1 MIPFDYKKKK
11 FLYLLCLY
19 HIIIWT
25 LVPYLSNKNLP
36 LDTIEHLTWGREFL
50 WGYDKHPPFTYWIL
64 GAVFKIVGN
73 KDWAYYLLSQIFIV
87 ITLLTL
93 WEISGFF
100 LKNRER
106 IISIL
111 ALEGIVFFNFE
122 TPQFNVNICLLPI
135 WALTIYFFIK
145 SIKNNKV
152 INWILL
158 GLFSSLGILTKYI
171 FIYLLASLF
180 LYIMFIYLKKKK
192 YNFFYS
198 LIVFFFI
205 IFLHIKWILSNN
217 YETIKYALVRTG
229 LIDYHFTNHLINPIQ
244 IILKQFIILIPFII
258 LIFLLIYKK
267 NKNKINIS
275 LKKDQKTIIFFSFFM
290 PIIFLITTSI
300 ITGSK
305 IRSFWFIP
313 FYTISAI
320 TAVSIVKN
328 QINFFKLKN
337 FYTFLFIILIITPIL
352 YSLRSTFKDS
362 RTGYEGKSIAI
373 EIQKEWEK
381 HTNKPITNIGFSA
394 WYAGNLAYH
403 LNYNTKIFM
412 GEGEKFYA
420 APAVIIS
427 KNVGSKICNIENNK
441 KLTAKEIKDI
451 YFTYAHPLNLTKNS
465 IKNKKLVYKNI
476 NNHDICF
483 IF

>member
-1 MIPFDYKKKK
+1 
-11 FLYLLCLY
+11 
-19 HIIIWT
+19 
-25 LVPYLSNKNLP
+25 
-36 LDTIEHLTWGREFL
+36 
-50 WGYDKHPPFTYWIL
+50 
-64 GAVFKIVGN
+64 
-73 KDWAYYLLSQIFIV
+73 
-87 ITLLTL
+87 
-93 WEISGFF
+93 
-100 LKNRER
+100 
-106 IISIL
+106 
-111 ALEGIVFFNFE
+111 
-122 TPQFNVNICLLPI
+122 
-135 WALTIYFFIK
+135 
-145 SIKNNKV
+145 
-152 INWILL
+152 
-158 GLFSSLGILTKYI
+158 
-171 FIYLLASLF
+171 
-180 LYIMFIYLKKKK
+180 
-192 YNFFYS
+192 
-198 LIVFFFI
+198 
-205 IFLHIKWILSNN
+205 
-217 YETIKYALVRTG
+217 
-229 LIDYHFTNHLINPIQ
+229 
-244 IILKQFIILIPFII
+244 
-258 LIFLLIYKK
+258 
-267 NKNKINIS
+267 
-275 LKKDQKTIIFFSFFM
+275 M
-290 PIIFLITTSI
+290 PIIFLIATSI

-320 TAVSIVKN
+320 TAVSILKN

-420 APAVIIS
+420 APAIIIS

-441 KLTAKEIKDI
+441 KLAAKEIKDI

>member
-1 MIPFDYKKKK
+1 
-11 FLYLLCLY
+11 
-19 HIIIWT
+19 
-25 LVPYLSNKNLP
+25 V
-36 LDTIEHLTWGREFL
+36 
-50 WGYDKHPPFTYWIL
+50 L
-64 GAVFKIVGN
+64 GVLFKMVGN

-100 LKNRER
+100 LKERER

-135 WALTIYFFIK
+135 WALTIYFFIN
-145 SIKNNKV
+145 SIKNNKI
-152 INWILL
+152 INWIFL

-180 LYIMFIYLKKKK
+180 FYIIFFYLKKKK
-192 YNFFYS
+192 YNFIYS

-205 IFLHIKWILSNN
+205 NFLHIKWIISNN

-229 LIDYHFTNHLINPIQ
+229 LNDYHFINHLINPIQ
-244 IILKQFIILIPFII
+244 IIAKQFIILIPFFI
-258 LIFLLIYKK
+258 LIFFLIYKK

-275 LKKDQKTIIFFSFFM
+275 LKKNLNAIIFFSFFM
-290 PIIFLITTSI
+290 PIILLITTSI

-313 FYTISAI
+313 FYTISSIA
-320 TAVSIVKN
+320 AVSILKN
-328 QINFFKLKN
+328 QINFVKLKN
-337 FYTFLFIILIITPIL
+337 FYSFLFIILIITPIL

-362 RTGYEGKSIAI
+362 RTGYEGRSIAI

-381 HTNKPITNIGFSA
+381 YTDKPITNIGFSA

-403 LNYNTKIFM
+403 LSYNTKIFM
-412 GEGEKFYA
+412 GEGEKFYSS
-420 APAVIIS
+420 PAVIIS

-441 KLTAKEIKDI
+441 KLTAKEITDI
-451 YFTYAHPLNLTKNS
+451 YYTYAHPLNLAKNS
-465 IKNKKLVYKNI
+465 IKNKKFVYKNI
-476 NNHDICF
+476 NDHDICF